1 MVTVGGVV
9 DKGGEVRYTR
19 VVWDGE
25 WKDQQPQRG
34 DAAGK
39 CSTENK
45 ESQNTEDKDKKEGKK
60 EGFIWP

>member
-34 DAAGK
+34 DAAGE

-45 ESQNTEDKDKKEGKK
+45 EKSKHRRQGQEKGKK
-60 EGFIWP
+60 